1 MYANPYDSCI
11 ESAVLTADPMELV
24 AMLLGGGLEAVRR
37 ARAALVR
44 GDIAGRS
51 KEIVR
56 AVSILTELSLS
67 VDRSRGGELSRNL
80 IELYD
85 YMQRRLLEANARQ
98 EDAPLAEVERLLST
112 VRDGWEECR
121 SSVRAQT
128 RVAQYEAVR
137 LSA

>member
-1 MYANPYDSCI
+1 
-11 ESAVLTADPMELV
+11 
-24 AMLLGGGLEAVRR
+24 
-37 ARAALVR
+37 LVR

-85 YMQRRLLEANARQ
+85 
-98 EDAPLAEVERLLST
+98 
-112 VRDGWEECR
+112 
-121 SSVRAQT
+121 
-128 RVAQYEAVR
+128 
-137 LSA
+137 

>member
-1 MYANPYDSCI
+1 
-11 ESAVLTADPMELV
+11 
-24 AMLLGGGLEAVRR
+24 
-37 ARAALVR
+37 
-44 GDIAGRS
+44 
-51 KEIVR
+51 
-56 AVSILTELSLS
+56 
-67 VDRSRGGELSRNL
+67 

>member
-1 MYANPYDSCI
+1 MSLNPYDSYI

-24 AMLLGGGLEAVRR
+24 SMLIGGGLEAIARS
-37 ARAALVR
+37 RAALAA

-67 VDRSRGGELSRNL
+67 VDRNRAPELGRNL

-85 YMQRRLLEANARQ
+85 YMQRRLLEANASQ
-98 EDAPLAEVERLLST
+98 QDAPLAEVERLLST
-112 VRDGWEECR
+112 LREGWNQCR
-121 SSVRAQT
+121 SAVLSESRQHE
-128 RVAQYEAVR
+128 YEAVR
-137 LSA
+137 LTA